1 MLFSSAKEKLRKIK
15 KIIIFLSLLVP
26 SLFES
31 YKSKSLRIKLQ
42 YTKSICQ
49 KSHKIIFTNLTK
61 NYNKSDPKLNF
72 WYKSEEQQNGDYF
85 VIMIL
90 MRKIKMN
97 FFLKIWDFRSI
108 FLTTGGDGWAR
119 IPTASRTFSDRPIS
133 RLSCKLISLFF

>member
-15 KIIIFLSLLVP
+15 KKKNFLSLLVP

-90 MRKIKMN
+90 MRKKKWN
-97 FFLKIWDFRSI
+97 FFSKSEISDPFFWLPAVMDELEFRRLLER
-108 FLTTGGDGWAR
+108 F
-119 IPTASRTFSDRPIS
+119 PIV
-133 RLSCKLISLFF
+133 RFRDYHVN